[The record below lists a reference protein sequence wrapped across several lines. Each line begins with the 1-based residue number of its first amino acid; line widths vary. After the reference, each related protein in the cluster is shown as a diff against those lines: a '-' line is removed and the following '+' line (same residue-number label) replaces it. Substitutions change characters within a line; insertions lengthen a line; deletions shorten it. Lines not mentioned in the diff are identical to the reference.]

1 MHKVE
6 VVGDRRRALALAAG
20 LVLLYGGGRAAAQD
34 GAELFP
40 APFVVEHHVVQS
52 EPDGTTSATEPV
64 TDYYGG
70 SRLVSVRPNGSRLVV
85 DFSRRELTEIRPEG
99 STYATLS
106 FDRFAELRARL
117 RATRAPGSVSGDET
131 AGGAADV
138 SGAATSTAAPIVVED
153 LGRSAAA
160 KLTVGAAST
169 VPTAELVRMRVT
181 AGVGSPA
188 IEVWC
193 NRRVRLTEPARAA
206 LAELE
211 TVVLGGGAAKTAG
224 AGAMLAAARAH
235 AGGAFPVRTLRRM
248 AAAERSATLED
259 VATRLEP
266 LASFPDELL
275 RVPDG
280 YRRVSHPLEVMVAYE
295 EQEAALARGERPE
308 R

>member
-1 MHKVE
+1 MRRADIA
-6 VVGDRRRALALAAG
+6 GNRRRALALAAG
-20 LVLLYGGGRAAAQD
+20 LALLCGGRAAAQD
-34 GAELFP
+34 RATLFP

-70 SRLVSVRPNGSRLVV
+70 SSLVSVRPTGSRLVV
-85 DFSRRELTEIRPEG
+85 DFSRRELTEIRPEA
-99 STYATLS
+99 STYAILS

-117 RATRAPGSVSGDET
+117 RATRAPAPD
-131 AGGAADV
+131 AGGETVVGA
-138 SGAATSTAAPIVVED
+138 SGVHGTAAGARASIVVED
-153 LGRSAAA
+153 IGSQDAVGM
-160 KLTVGAAST
+160 TVGA
-169 VPTAELVRMRVT
+169 TAANAGVVRLRVT
-181 AGVGSPA
+181 AEDGSPA

-193 NRRVRLTEPARAA
+193 DRRVRLTEAARAA
-206 LAELE
+206 LAALE
-211 TVVLGGGAAKTAG
+211 EEVLGGGAAKGAG
-224 AGAMLAAARAH
+224 AGAMLAAARAR
-235 AGGAFPVRTLRRM
+235 AGGAFPVRTLRR
-248 AAAERSATLED
+248 AASAEGSATIED

-295 EQEAALARGERPE
+295 EQEAALARGERPG

>member
-1 MHKVE
+1 MRNRIH
-6 VVGDRRRALALAAG
+6 LAAG
-20 LVLLYGGGRAAAQD
+20 GTGLAAVVGLFILT
-34 GAELFP
+34 GAGLAAERPAGSLFP
-40 APFVVEHHVVQS
+40 TPFIVEHHVVQS
-52 EPDGTTSATEPV
+52 EADGTTSATEPV

-70 SRLVSVRPNGSRLVV
+70 SWLVSVRPNGSRLVV

-99 STYATLS
+99 STYASLS

-117 RATRAPGSVSGDET
+117 RATRAPGSASGDET
-131 AGGAADV
+131 AGGATGV
-138 SGAATSTAAPIVVED
+138 SDAATTATAPIVVED
-153 LGRSAAA
+153 LARAAAA
-160 KLTVGAAST
+160 KLTVGAVSI
-169 VPTAELVRMRVT
+169 VPTVELVRMRVS

-193 NRRVRLTEPARAA
+193 DRRVRLTEAARAA
-206 LAELE
+206 LTELE
-211 TVVLGGGAAKTAG
+211 EEVLGGGSAKG

-248 AAAERSATLED
+248 AASESSATLED
-259 VATRLEP
+259 VATRLDP
-266 LASFPDELL
+266 LASFPDELR

-295 EQEAALARGERPE
+295 EQETALARGERPG

>member
-1 MHKVE
+1 MHRDDII
-6 VVGDRRRALALAAG
+6 GDRRRALALAAG
-20 LVLLYGGGRAAAQD
+20 LVLLCGGGAAAQD
-34 GAELFP
+34 GAKLFP
-40 APFVVEHHVVQS
+40 SPFVVEHHVVQS
-52 EPDGTTSATEPV
+52 ESDGTTSATEPV
-64 TDYYGG
+64 TDYYG
-70 SRLVSVRPNGSRLVV
+70 SSWLVSVRPDGSRLVV

-99 STYATLS
+99 STYASLS

-117 RATRAPGSVSGDET
+117 RATRAPGSVSGDEA
-131 AGGAADV
+131 AGGAARV
-138 SGAATSTAAPIVVED
+138 SGAATTANAPIVVED
-153 LGRSAAA
+153 LGRAAA
-160 KLTVGAAST
+160 ARLTVGAAPT

-193 NRRVRLTEPARAA
+193 DRRVRLTERARAA

-211 TVVLGGGAAKTAG
+211 EQVLGVGAAKGGG
-224 AGAMLAAARAH
+224 AGAMLAAAREH

-259 VATRLEP
+259 IATRLEP

-295 EQEAALARGERPE
+295 EQEAALVRGERPK